1 MENQIYIA
9 CWAGVVYILL
19 AVGAV
24 GSFIPVVPG
33 PLLAGLA
40 VLCFKIFVPS
50 AEISWWLAGAA
61 VAVAVFAQLVDIFAS
76 WIGAKKFGA
85 TWRGVFGAFV
95 GVFAGM
101 LIPPPMLW
109 IFIAPLFFAL
119 AFELF
124 GGASWRDATRAGVGA
139 FLGTVFAAVFK
150 FLSVVFLALWFSLE
164 IGRIY
169 F

>member
-9 CWAGVVYILL
+9 CWAGVVYIML

-61 VAVAVFAQLVDIFAS
+61 VAVAVFAQ
-76 WIGAKKFGA
+76 KFGA

-139 FLGTVFAAVFK
+139 FLGTVFASVFK

>member
-9 CWAGVVYILL
+9 CWAGVVYIML

-61 VAVAVFAQLVDIFAS
+61 VAVAS

-124 GGASWRDATRAGVGA
+124 GGASWRDATRAGIGA
-139 FLGTVFAAVFK
+139 FLGTVFASVFK

>member
-9 CWAGVVYILL
+9 CWAGVVYIMLM
-19 AVGAV
+19 VGAV

-40 VLCFKIFVPS
+40 VFGFKIFVPS

-61 VAVAVFAQLVDIFAS
+61 VAVAVAAQLVDIFAS

-101 LIPPPMLW
+101 LIPPPILW

-124 GGASWRDATRAGVGA
+124 GGATWRDATRAGFGA
-139 FLGTVFAAVFK
+139 FLGTVFASVFK

-164 IGRIY
+164 IGSVY

>member
-9 CWAGVVYILL
+9 CWAGVVYIML

-95 GVFAGM
+95 G
-101 LIPPPMLW
+101 
-109 IFIAPLFFAL
+109 
-119 AFELF
+119 
-124 GGASWRDATRAGVGA
+124 
-139 FLGTVFAAVFK
+139 
-150 FLSVVFLALWFSLE
+150 E
-164 IGRIY
+164 IGRAHV
-169 F
+169 